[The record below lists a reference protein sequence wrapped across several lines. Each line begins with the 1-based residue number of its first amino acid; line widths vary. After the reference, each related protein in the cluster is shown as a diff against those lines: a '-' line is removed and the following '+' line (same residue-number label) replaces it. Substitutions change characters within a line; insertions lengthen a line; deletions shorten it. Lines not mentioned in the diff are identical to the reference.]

1 MRQRP
6 PTSSSSDIDKPEG
19 YGYASPERRAYR
31 STLQFLQH
39 IIIIIIIIIINLE
52 KTRLEDNDHCSSLI
66 GGGLWA

>member
-39 IIIIIIIIIINLE
+39 IIIIIINLE
-52 KTRLEDNDHCSSLI
+52 QTRLEDNDHCSSLI

>member
-1 MRQRP
+1 MRQRT

-31 STLQFLQH
+31 STIQFLQH
-39 IIIIIIIIIINLE
+39 IIIIINLE
-52 KTRLEDNDHCSSLI
+52 KMRLEGNDPCSSLI

>member
-39 IIIIIIIIIINLE
+39 IIIVINLE
-52 KTRLEDNDHCSSLI
+52 KTRLEDNDHCNSLI